1 MNWIEKLM
9 NLHNVAQSATLKQ
22 LRQFGWMVG
31 IVLIAIGFWQLY
43 RQIHST
49 ARIVLWALGGCL
61 LVSGLFLPKVLSPI
75 YKLWMSLAG
84 ILGWINTRIL
94 LGLIF
99 YLLFTPIG
107 LIMRVLQRDVL
118 KRKIDPNVDTYW
130 VDREKI
136 SNIKEHFKRQF

>member
-1 MNWIEKLM
+1 M
-9 NLHNVAQSATLKQ
+9 NLHESAQSATLKQ

-31 IVLIAIGFWQLY
+31 AVLIAIGFWQLY

-49 ARIVLWALGGCL
+49 ARMVLWSLGGCL
-61 LVSGLFLPKVLSPI
+61 LVSGLLLPKVLSPI
-75 YKLWMSLAG
+75 YKLWMGLAG

-99 YLLFTPIG
+99 YLVFTPIG
-107 LIMRVLQRDVL
+107 LIMRVLRRDVL
-118 KRKIDPNVDTYW
+118 KRKVDPSVDTYW
-130 VDREKI
+130 VDREKN

>member
-1 MNWIEKLM
+1 M
-9 NLHNVAQSATLKQ
+9 NLHNVVQATTPKE

-31 IVLIAIGFWQLY
+31 IVLISIGFWQLY

-49 ARIVLWALGGCL
+49 ARIVLWSLGGCL
-61 LVSGLFLPKVLSPI
+61 LVSGLFFPKILSPI

-118 KRKIDPNVDTYW
+118 KCKIDPNIDTYW

>member
-1 MNWIEKLM
+1 M
-9 NLHNVAQSATLKQ
+9 NLHNVAQSATPKQ

-31 IVLIAIGFWQLY
+31 VVLIAIGFWQLY
-43 RQIHST
+43 RQIHPT
-49 ARIVLWALGGCL
+49 ARIVLWSLGGCL

-75 YKLWMSLAG
+75 YKLWMGLAG
-84 ILGWINTRIL
+84 ILGWVNTRIL

-118 KRKIDPNVDTYW
+118 QRKIDPNVDTYW

-136 SNIKEHFKRQF
+136 SNIKEHSKRQF